1 MVRVER
7 VDRGGA
13 VNLDHASQRAAL
25 RALVSST
32 FRAGQL
38 DAYRLATQQLRDLD
52 AAELNAAYRA
62 VSP

>member
-1 MVRVER
+1 VS
-7 VDRGGA
+7 
-13 VNLDHASQRAAL
+13 LDHASQRAAL

-52 AAELNAAYRA
+52 AAELSAAYLA
-62 VSP
+62 VIS